1 MLLQKW
7 VNYNLFFTALRLY
20 EGKRAASKIAAL
32 FAFCINFC
40 LHSNAKLTNNNR
52 FRLVFLA

>member
-32 FAFCINFC
+32 FAFYINFC
-40 LHSNAKLTNNNR
+40 LHSNAKLTNKVNCKP
-52 FRLVFLA
+52 